1 MTAMGLIDVKLDT
14 SKLSQWASELSQR
27 GFRNALRRAIDQSAR
42 AARKVAIKA
51 IAADIGVSVSRFK
64 AATPKVIT
72 TKAGDLSARWTV
84 GKMRIGILDTAG
96 ATISRSG
103 GLHAST
109 HRLSGGGSTSLD
121 VSKAFLVTTASGGK
135 FVAFRKGKER
145 LPIKGIYAEHPATAM
160 GQDGAA
166 AQKIWKDTANREL
179 AARLPVEIQKALVTE
194 GLSPNTPDTGD

>member
-1 MTAMGLIDVKLDT
+1 MGLIDVKIDT
-14 SKLSQWASELSQR
+14 SKLTQWASELSER

-42 AARKVAIKA
+42 AARKLAIDA
-51 IAADIGVSVSRFK
+51 ISKDIGVSKGKLK

-72 TKAGDLSARWTV
+72 TKAGDLSARWTIS
-84 GKMRIGILDTAG
+84 KMRIGILDTAG

-109 HRLSGGGSTSLD
+109 HRLTGGGSTSLD

-160 GQDGAA
+160 GQDGSVP
-166 AQKIWKDTANREL
+166 QKIWKDTASKEL
-179 AARLPVEIQKALVTE
+179 AKRLPVEIQKAFVTE